1 MWNINREILIDINRQ
16 LIWWHGDCWQVVR
29 NLSPWAPF
37 SLWDIRRKLK
47 WTISDELLDANKN
60 RIVIITSI
68 VVAATAAAVSDRF
81 DSFSTVGGIIGTS
94 VSAAFLILLGLMN
107 AYILYKLY
115 KQIQKVLNLPEGHE
129 DEAWKI
135 EGGGILFNVL
145 RKMFKVINRY
155 DCSDTRQAGEVS
167 PMANSSRPGRGRCTL
182 WEFYLDWALTH
193 LLRLPFLESR
203 PLKPREEPTFGSF
216 WSSPS
221 FSLVIFPSSGK

>member
-1 MWNINREILIDINRQ
+1 MA
-16 LIWWHGDCWQVVR
+16 R

-37 SLWDIRRKLK
+37 SPWDIRRKLK
-47 WTISDELLDANKN
+47 RAISDEHVGANEN
-60 RIVIITSI
+60 RIVVITSI

-115 KQIQKVLNLPEGHE
+115 KQMQKVLNLPEGRE

-155 DCSDTRQAGEVS
+155 DCSDTGQAG
-167 PMANSSRPGRGRCTL
+167 
-182 WEFYLDWALTH
+182 
-193 LLRLPFLESR
+193 
-203 PLKPREEPTFGSF
+203 
-216 WSSPS
+216 S
-221 FSLVIFPSSGK
+221 FSSG

>member
-1 MWNINREILIDINRQ
+1 M
-16 LIWWHGDCWQVVR
+16 
-29 NLSPWAPF
+29 
-37 SLWDIRRKLK
+37 
-47 WTISDELLDANKN
+47 LDANKD
-60 RIVIITSI
+60 RIVVITSI

-115 KQIQKVLNLPEGHE
+115 KQMQKVLNLPEGRE

-155 DCSDTRQAGEVS
+155 DYS
-167 PMANSSRPGRGRCTL
+167 NSSKRSFPAANLSLSDRGKCIL
-182 WEFYLDWALTH
+182 WGFYLVWALTH
-193 LLRLPFLESR
+193 LLRLLFLESR
-203 PLKPREEPTFGSF
+203 LLKPREELTFGSF
-216 WSSPS
+216 
-221 FSLVIFPSSGK
+221 